1 MTQSELSEGIIS
13 VSYLS
18 KIENGIAKA
27 PEEVI
32 WFLCKKLNIELHSID
47 HKKIENICKDWFMAL
62 FNQEQ
67 ESTHT
72 LFKEIE
78 KNRQSI
84 PSNSLLNLVEIHTLR
99 YYLLHKKQN
108 EANEQYKK
116 LKRISKQFD
125 DKERYYWLKFNG
137 YYWFRLSSYN
147 KALSYFQKA
156 ERYLHVTFYEIDEE
170 EYSLYY
176 MIALSA
182 SYAKNARIVY
192 EYASKSLQYYERKV
206 KLKQAADCHLL
217 LGITFVRT
225 KDFENAMESFSLAQR
240 IADTIEDKS
249 ILATSLQNIGNLYSI
264 LNEPKKAITYFKQ
277 SYDLRDNTHSKIIPI
292 NSLMIEYYKTQ
303 EFQKANY
310 WLKTGL
316 NLLSEDKTPSIYKY
330 ELKVYNQLING
341 IVEKQFERLVL
352 NEIIPFL
359 DKREQHHEKVPFL
372 EVLANYYFENRK
384 YKLAAT
390 YYNQA
395 LQIKTNL

>member
-116 LKRISKQFD
+116 LKRISKQF
-125 DKERYYWLKFNG
+125 
-137 YYWFRLSSYN
+137 
-147 KALSYFQKA
+147 
-156 ERYLHVTFYEIDEE
+156 
-170 EYSLYY
+170 
-176 MIALSA
+176 
-182 SYAKNARIVY
+182 
-192 EYASKSLQYYERKV
+192 
-206 KLKQAADCHLL
+206 
-217 LGITFVRT
+217 
-225 KDFENAMESFSLAQR
+225 
-240 IADTIEDKS
+240 
-249 ILATSLQNIGNLYSI
+249 
-264 LNEPKKAITYFKQ
+264 
-277 SYDLRDNTHSKIIPI
+277 
-292 NSLMIEYYKTQ
+292 
-303 EFQKANY
+303 
-310 WLKTGL
+310 
-316 NLLSEDKTPSIYKY
+316 
-330 ELKVYNQLING
+330 
-341 IVEKQFERLVL
+341 
-352 NEIIPFL
+352 
-359 DKREQHHEKVPFL
+359 
-372 EVLANYYFENRK
+372 
-384 YKLAAT
+384 
-390 YYNQA
+390 
-395 LQIKTNL
+395 